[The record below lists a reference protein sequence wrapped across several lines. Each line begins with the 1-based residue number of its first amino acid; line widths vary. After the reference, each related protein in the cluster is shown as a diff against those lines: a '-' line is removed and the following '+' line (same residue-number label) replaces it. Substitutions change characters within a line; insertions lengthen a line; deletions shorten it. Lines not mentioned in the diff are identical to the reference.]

1 MDAPLSAFEQLVADE
16 LKRIAESMAQAADD
30 ASPVELDQTSV
41 GRLSR
46 MDAMQQQAMA
56 QERQQR
62 LRQRH
67 RQLLAA
73 QDRIT
78 RAFTGVAAN
87 AMKKLIQPACT
98 RTPPWSFVWSAK
110 WNATHPTGR
119 ADICIRIF

>member
-78 RAFTGVAAN
+78 QGIYGRCCECNEEIDPARLHQDPAVVFCMVCQVERNAPDRA
-87 AMKKLIQPACT
+87 
-98 RTPPWSFVWSAK
+98 R
-110 WNATHPTGR
+110 
-119 ADICIRIF
+119 